1 MSVISPPTG
10 AVLAVMALLAVA
22 SPAPR
27 SGQQDAPDPET
38 ERLTTFAK
46 AHMAINDAR
55 DEFHGQIGRIHDE
68 QGRRRARMEL
78 EEKIAR
84 TLEGRRNQF
93 RGQLCI
99 DRCPIKEMPGATTR
113 RARPMMIKTVCWQL
127 GSR

>member
-1 MSVISPPTG
+1 MSVIPPSTG

-22 SPAPR
+22 SPAPL

-84 TLEGRRNQF
+84 TLMEHELTQEEYD
-93 RGQLCI
+93 QLILVISI
-99 DRCPIKEMPGATTR
+99 DGEK
-113 RARPMMIKTVCWQL
+113 RAAFEEILAQL
-127 GSR
+127 AEAARIG